1 MSACYV
7 FTQVAQD
14 AAAPPQDAALA
25 TATPDAVDVQE
36 AYVYLLRVIEPIP
49 PVLCPNAKIPLV
61 LLPAAAP
68 CIESALETATPQAVD
83 TQVA

>member
-1 MSACYV
+1 MPKAKIPLV
-7 FTQVAQD
+7 EF
-14 AAAPPQDAALA
+14 PAALPA
-25 TATPDAVDVQE
+25 LVTALEAPTPDAVDVQE
-36 AYVYLLRVIEPIP
+36 AYVYLLRTVEPTP